1 MAECSCASWVNTNSY
16 CFLLQ
21 GHLAILQLKG
31 TPGNPALLETM
42 SCQFPNPV
50 SLFKEIRKLKVKENL
65 GKFSELLLNKV
76 LLGLKIFGKWVLE
89 AIKEE

>member
-1 MAECSCASWVNTNSY
+1 
-16 CFLLQ
+16 
-21 GHLAILQLKG
+21 
-31 TPGNPALLETM
+31 
-42 SCQFPNPV
+42 V